1 LEWGEIL
8 RANDAADREFGKVI
22 SFIYRKTLVHVKAA
36 LKKFNLAAGEQPFFM
51 LLRCY
56 DGATAEDLSSLLD
69 IDKAATA
76 RAIKS
81 LEDKGFIRR
90 VRGVE
95 DKRQNKLFLT
105 GQAKAQFRGIDKA
118 LQNWNAVMTKGIDE
132 NALDT
137 AYSALT
143 KMRENISNIGG
154 TQDE

>member
-1 LEWGEIL
+1 V
-8 RANDAADREFGKVI
+8 NDAADRDFGKVI
-22 SFIYRKTLVHVKAA
+22 SFIYRKSLVHVKAA

-56 DGATAEDLSSLLD
+56 DGATAEELSSLLD
-69 IDKAATA
+69 IDKAAAA

-90 VRGVE
+90 VRYAE

-105 GQAKAQFRGIDKA
+105 AQAKARFGGIDEA

-132 NALDT
+132 NALDIS
-137 AYSALT
+137 YSVLT
-143 KMRENISNIGG
+143 KMRENISSIGG
-154 TQDE
+154 TEDE